1 MIKPDITQH
10 ARTSA
15 NLAAA
20 GGKTIP
26 EYLEGAF
33 PHKHTSDAVAVASI
47 PASACVPDP
56 VDGATAAAPEKLKTF
71 DEEVLGYPLE
81 GPPEVPFYIKFKGKG
96 KGRPVMYDFD
106 RSSVA
111 QVYEY
116 AVQMSV
122 PEPVFSHI
130 TSGAAHMRSFEVTVS
145 FHGLRGTHTAGSI
158 KKAKE
163 LACASLIEAMLARN
177 RDESKLS
184 A

>member
-1 MIKPDITQH
+1 MKRRQGKRYKGSQHDPSCVFRALAPLSSETYCLPSMIKPDITQH

-47 PASACVPDP
+47 PTSACVPDP
-56 VDGATAAAPEKLKTF
+56 GDGATAAAPEKLKTF

-111 QVYEY
+111 QVYGE
-116 AVQMSV
+116 S
-122 PEPVFSHI
+122 PPCLISPL
-130 TSGAAHMRSFEVTVS
+130 SFLETNN
-145 FHGLRGTHTAGSI
+145 L
-158 KKAKE
+158 
-163 LACASLIEAMLARN
+163 
-177 RDESKLS
+177 
-184 A
+184 